1 MNQIL
6 KRLELIKTAISI
18 DDEEIVEL
26 QIIKLKK
33 IETDDVVT
41 NILVKLENLDYGS
54 AVLDIEDYLSRYR
67 GVTLYE
73 DKEVQGLKLELK
85 ALEKKLQSLSE
96 QKNEYLNDIDE
107 FNRLYHLKLGSL
119 IQNILKLKQEILQK
133 EIENRN
139 KRYEEETSLHVETKD
154 IISEVEKRVEELR
167 EFLKNIDKD
176 DENYEEINQAY
187 KELKENLKELED
199 ELKKQEESIEKL
211 EDEIKDK
218 EYEEAKADYEEFSD
232 EYEHIKQDS
241 TDICTISEDEKI
253 KLKKL
258 FRKASR
264 LCHPDIVVDEL
275 KAQAHKIMQMLN
287 SAYSR
292 KDLKKVKKILKNLK
306 KGIAFDV
313 ASDKIDDK
321 KILRAKIK
329 ELRAKIKNV
338 DKEIVIIKQDDTF
351 EIISQLDD
359 WDEYFKD
366 IKDTLEKEKERL
378 REQSG
383 DLLGDDKKNSKSN
396 TVKNTIKQENSA
408 YAKHIE
414 AIEQPTFE
422 KIRRYCSNLVDD
434 DSADALHVE
443 LAKNGKMYKALIYD
457 AMEQFLE
464 DLEDESLTLID
475 WGCGQGLASALVI
488 DYINEKELDIDIKKV
503 ILIEKDEK
511 KLSRAMLHVDVLKED
526 EFDIKALYVKAN
538 TLLKE
543 SDIDK
548 STITLNLIAN
558 NHMPIDFADI
568 DFKTLGRAY
577 FVCLSNTDKNFI
589 NDIYKNLSTLL
600 DIQNMSIRDDKIG
613 RYERCEKIFRL

>member
-26 QIIKLKK
+26 QVMKLKK
-33 IETDDVVT
+33 IETDNVVT

-67 GVTLYE
+67 GVVLYE

-119 IQNILKLKQEILQK
+119 IQNILKLKQAILQK

-139 KRYEEETSLHVETKD
+139 RRYKEEKSLHVETKD
-154 IISEVEKRVEELR
+154 VISEVEKKIEELE
-167 EFLKNIDKD
+167 EFLKDIDKD
-176 DENYEEINQAY
+176 DESYEEINQAHE
-187 KELKENLKELED
+187 ELKENLKELED
-199 ELKKQEESIEKL
+199 ELKKQEETIEEL
-211 EDEIKDK
+211 EDEIENK

-351 EIISQLDD
+351 ETISQLDD

-366 IKDTLEKEKERL
+366 IK
-378 REQSG
+378 
-383 DLLGDDKKNSKSN
+383 
-396 TVKNTIKQENSA
+396 NTIKQENGA
-408 YAKHIE
+408 YAKHIQ

-422 KIRRYCSNLVDD
+422 KLRRYCSNLVDD
-434 DSADALHVE
+434 NSADTLHVE
-443 LAKNGKMYKALIYD
+443 LAKNGKMYKALLYSTF
-457 AMEQFLE
+457 EEFL
-464 DLEDESLTLID
+464 DKLNGKTINIVD
-475 WGCGQGLASALVI
+475 WDCKQGIAAALLLDFI
-488 DYINEKELDIDIKKV
+488 REKQLDIKVSDV
-503 ILIEKDEK
+503 ILLEKDSK
-511 KLSRAMLHVDVLKED
+511 ALSRAMLHVDVLKQENLKITASD
-526 EFDIKALYVKAN
+526 STAKKTLKNNNITINLMANETLHIKPSKAN
-538 TLLKE
+538 LTLFLDAYTVCVSNKSNDFLE
-543 SDIDK
+543 SVYNHID
-548 STITLNLIAN
+548 TLIGVDENI
-558 NHMPIDFADI
+558 
-568 DFKTLGRAY
+568 
-577 FVCLSNTDKNFI
+577 
-589 NDIYKNLSTLL
+589 L
-600 DIQNMSIRDDKIG
+600 DEETKIG
-613 RYERCEKIFRL
+613 RFKKFAIVFKTNAS